1 MNKMLLIAGLL
12 LVAAPVAAKPHT
24 TAPTPP
30 PADFG
35 GAWDSSLG
43 DMRVDQ
49 DGSHF
54 LASYP
59 SSHGRISMQVKGNV
73 AEGYWA
79 QSTGSTRCDSM
90 KLDSPY
96 WGRMEMIMQP
106 GGRRFEGSW
115 SFCDRPPGT
124 SVEGKRR

>member
-12 LVAAPVAAKPHT
+12 LIAAPAAARPHAA
-24 TAPTPP
+24 APARPP
-30 PADFG
+30 VDFG
-35 GAWDSSLG
+35 GPWDSSLG
-43 DMRVDQ
+43 DMKVEQ
-49 DGSHF
+49 TGAHL

-59 SSHGRISMQVKGNV
+59 TNHGRISAEVKGNV

-79 QSTGSTRCDSM
+79 QSTGATRCETM

-96 WGRMEMIMQP
+96 WGRIEMIMQP

-124 SVEGKRR
+124 AVEGKRR

>member
-12 LVAAPVAAKPHT
+12 LIAAPVAAKPH
-24 TAPTPP
+24 AEPP
-30 PADFG
+30 KPPFDFG

-43 DMRVDQ
+43 DLRVDQ

-54 LASYP
+54 VASYP
-59 SSHGRISMQVKGNV
+59 TNHGRISAEVKGNV

-79 QSTGSTRCDSM
+79 QSTGAMRCDSM

-96 WGRMEMIMQP
+96 WGRIEMIAQP
-106 GGRRFEGSW
+106 GGHRFEGSW

-124 SVEGKRR
+124 PFEGKRR

>member
-12 LVAAPVAAKPHT
+12 LVAAPVAAQPH
-24 TAPTPP
+24 AAQPARP

-43 DMRVDQ
+43 DMKVDQ
-49 DGSHF
+49 TGSRF

-59 SSHGRISMQVKGNV
+59 SNHGRISMEVKGNV

-79 QSTGSTRCDSM
+79 QSTGAQRCDTM

-96 WGRMEMIMQP
+96 WGRMEMILQP

-115 SFCDRPPGT
+115 SFCGGT
-124 SVEGKRR
+124 PNTGVEGKRR